1 MARTSKKKSLK
12 RTIYIFTEGET
23 EKNYFKILNKK
34 YNSTTNVKVKVK
46 PASKQ
51 GRSLLKHAIGNI
63 EKLSRQERRNLG
75 DVYIIFDKDD
85 IPFSEVEE
93 VIRDARKN
101 NIEIGYSNSCFEVWL
116 LAHFTKLNHS
126 HTKDESYKLLGKY
139 LGCSEY
145 SKKHKNDS
153 DLLKKLEDF
162 VSTAIENT
170 ESFSNFDQ
178 TKIKEAPYTNIGRVI
193 QQIYKRDV
201 Y

>member
-1 MARTSKKKSLK
+1 MSRASKKKSLK
-12 RTIYIFTEGET
+12 NTIYIFTEGET

-34 YNSTTNVKVKVK
+34 YNSTTNVKVTVK

-51 GRSLLKHAIGNI
+51 GRSLLKHAMGKIK
-63 EKLSRQERRNLG
+63 KLSRQELSNLDG
-75 DVYIIFDKDD
+75 VYIIFDRDD
-85 IPFSEVEE
+85 IPSSEVEE
-93 VIRDARKN
+93 VIRDAKKYD
-101 NIEIGYSNSCFEVWL
+101 IKIGYSNSCFEVWL
-116 LAHFTKLNHS
+116 LAHFIKPNHS
-126 HTKDESYKLLGKY
+126 HTKDRSYELLGNY

-153 DLLKKLEDF
+153 DLLKQLEDF

-170 ESFSNFDQ
+170 KSFPDFDQ
-178 TKIKEAPYTNIGRVI
+178 TKIEEVPYTNIGRII